1 MKKIFLTIAISII
14 VLACG
19 GGGGAAA
26 GSSSS
31 LAPSGT
37 GYNVPDNFQ
46 PADTE

>member
-19 GGGGAAA
+19 GGGATASG
-26 GSSSS
+26 SSS